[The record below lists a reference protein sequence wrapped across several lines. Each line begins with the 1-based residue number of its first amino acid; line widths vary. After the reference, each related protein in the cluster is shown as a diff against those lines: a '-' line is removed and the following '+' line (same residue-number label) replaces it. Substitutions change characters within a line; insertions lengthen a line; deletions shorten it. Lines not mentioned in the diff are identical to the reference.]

1 VGATGGEPSRYFVAV
16 CYHVVNRVLQV
27 GKCCIEHTRR
37 LLAGLPVL
45 RLGASWEVGDVV
57 GGIQFGVDFKILF
70 VELLI
75 EAPDNGYIFF

>member
-1 VGATGGEPSRYFVAV
+1 
-16 CYHVVNRVLQV
+16 
-27 GKCCIEHTRR
+27 

-57 GGIQFGVDFKILF
+57 GGTQFGVDFKILF